1 MNLQCP
7 VILLRSNWFRGA
19 RTVYVVAISS

>member
-7 VILLRSNWFRGA
+7 VILLRGNWFRGA
-19 RTVYVVAISS
+19 RTDYVVAISS